1 MPLRYLQRVG
11 DLLISRFSL
20 VGLTDQK
27 GGLLFEEV
35 SSKRMILNVGDGILI
50 ITQYQGM
57 VSLARFNRW
66 LKVYSRC
73 ETQMAFCHIA
83 FQPVVEVTLTV

>member
-1 MPLRYLQRVG
+1 
-11 DLLISRFSL
+11 
-20 VGLTDQK
+20 
-27 GGLLFEEV
+27 
-35 SSKRMILNVGDGILI
+35 MILNVGDGILI